1 MVIQEIIKTNKK
13 DEEGETKTEEK
24 ESTIV
29 TSSFIKRIFASKN
42 VWLIAQIFVA
52 AVFIMGLALVARKF
66 YSSGFAI

>member
-13 DEEGETKTEEK
+13 DEETEAKTEEK
-24 ESTIV
+24 GSNAA
-29 TSSFIKRIFASKN
+29 SASFIEKIFASKN
-42 VWLIAQIFVA
+42 IWLIAQIFVA